1 MYEEASSSSAA
12 AAATAAVEEAEAA
25 LSAAS
30 ATAVTAASSYSLT
43 SASLVTDCDAL
54 MPLHANV
61 SFSFSDE
68 SYSSGSDS
76 NTQLRVAAEYTPRRE
91 GTTLAPLWSP
101 AVSFD
106 SSTCGADGCSGSL
119 TLLRLRSLSEYS
131 VTLRLKVSPRVGL
144 SVAWRASFV
153 ALA

>member
-1 MYEEASSSSAA
+1 MYEEAPSSSAA

-30 ATAVTAASSYSLT
+30 AIAATAASSYSLT
-43 SASLVTDCDAL
+43 SASLVTDCVTL
-54 MPLHANV
+54 MPLHANG

-68 SYSSGSDS
+68 SYSSGNDS

-91 GTTLAPLWSP
+91 GTALLPLWSP

-119 TLLRLRSLSEYS
+119 TLLRLRSLSECS
-131 VTLRLKVSPRVGL
+131 VALRLKVSPRVGL